1 MHVYITNW
9 LLTRLM
15 NKRGGKRGCQKIK
28 IPQNLQKPKMPPFLP
43 FPHCSSYYV
52 FVSDAIAS
60 QSKCDGFFL
69 HLLAQM
75 MHYPRDSALR
85 KRGSHSKA
93 AFIVFAAF
101 LLEDYHLFTVAYR
114 FNDGF
119 DIGRSDIGAAHQSVG
134 FSSDEWDGFKADL
147 L

>member
-1 MHVYITNW
+1 LAANPINEQKGWKARVPK
-9 LLTRLM
+9 
-15 NKRGGKRGCQKIK
+15 NKNPSKSAKA
-28 IPQNLQKPKMPPFLP
+28 QNAAFPP

-52 FVSDAIAS
+52 LVSDAITS
-60 QSKCDGFFL
+60 QSKCDGLFL

-75 MHYPRDSALR
+75 MHYPRDPALR
-85 KRGSHSKA
+85 KRGSHPKA

-119 DIGRSDIGAAHQSVG
+119 DIRRSDIGAAHQSVG
-134 FSSDEWDGFKADL
+134 FSSDEWDRFKGDL